1 MYEVKW
7 KGYDDSYNTNEPIHK
22 LKGLDVFIEYQK
34 KNKNMKTQVV
44 HTT

>member
-34 KNKNMKTQVV
+34 KKKKKNK
-44 HTT
+44 